1 MTEGTPKD
9 VDPERPEPRRPFD
22 NMTGYSGQ
30 DYNREDAR
38 RLAAEDPGGR
48 VNSQSEPRPGSP
60 ESDDSRDIP
69 PDNGARAYIDP
80 RNGEVHG
87 SGVGAGAGSAG
98 EDFDTGTPG
107 AARSVSS
114 TTGERAKPLPK
125 Y

>member
-1 MTEGTPKD
+1 MTDDRKPDD
-9 VDPERPEPRRPFD
+9 VDPERPEPRGPFD

-30 DYNREDAR
+30 DYNREDAQ
-38 RLAAEDPGGR
+38 RLAEQDPGGR
-48 VNSQSEPRPGSP
+48 VNREAHPHPGAP
-60 ESDDSRDIP
+60 AGDDTRDIP

-80 RNGEVHG
+80 ENGEVHG

-114 TTGERAKPLPK
+114 TKAQLRR